1 MNSITLIKSY
11 ENMMMR
17 TYDVTSE
24 RYHVAVVFINGKRV
38 SNF

>member
-1 MNSITLIKSY
+1 MNTITLINSY

-17 TYDVTSE
+17 TFDVTSE
-24 RYHVAVVFINGKRV
+24 RYHVAVIFIKRKRV